1 LEKVFASLIETFT
14 QKYGEPDKLEERNA
28 LWAFDFKTIEI
39 IRQSQGNN
47 CQQVRIEYTQT
58 EYVDTLLEIT
68 RKQNEE
74 YEKTKELQKLEQE
87 KEDTKHSKHF

>member
-1 LEKVFASLIETFT
+1 ML
-14 QKYGEPDKLEERNA
+14 
-28 LWAFDFKTIEI
+28 
-39 IRQSQGNN
+39 
-47 CQQVRIEYTQT
+47 VRIEYTQT